1 MLWRD
6 GRRAGTQPRLG
17 PICLLVPLAS
27 PGPGL
32 LTLGITGHLATSLAS
47 PREMLV
53 VTALPSP
60 QLRRPSATPDSAE
73 DPRSP
78 PPGSADDPALLL
90 QALRTSALLQT
101 LPTTPLSSNTFL
113 LFVSSRCLRS
123 QPLSVWAPTSRL
135 QHTRNFWFF
144 QEGKRRSFQRHIFSF
159 LLREKKGVENSNPQ
173 NYLGSMEHLA

>member
-6 GRRAGTQPRLG
+6 GWRTGTQPRLG

-78 PPGSADDPALLL
+78 PPGSADPPSPPPGSADLGSPPDSADDPALLL
-90 QALRTSALLQT
+90 QALTEGPGPWAVAVWR
-101 LPTTPLSSNTFL
+101 
-113 LFVSSRCLRS
+113 
-123 QPLSVWAPTSRL
+123 QPL
-135 QHTRNFWFF
+135 
-144 QEGKRRSFQRHIFSF
+144 
-159 LLREKKGVENSNPQ
+159 
-173 NYLGSMEHLA
+173 